1 MNFANQIAAKLS
13 IDPRGVAAVIS
24 LLDEGATVP
33 FIARYRKER
42 TGMLDEEQII
52 NIKSAL
58 QVLAKL
64 EDRRSAILASL
75 SEQHIADSTLL
86 DAINRADTLS
96 ILEDLYLP
104 YKPKRKT
111 RASIAR
117 ERGLEELARQIFSQQ
132 AGQPKDWARR
142 FINKDVPDTDAAL
155 QGACDIIAEWVS
167 EQAEL
172 RQDLRLRFEKYGIL
186 TSSVVKTKADEAV
199 KFSDYFKQR

>member
-1 MNFANQIAAKLS
+1 MNFVNQIALKLS
-13 IDPRGVAAVIS
+13 IDPRGVSAVIS
-24 LLDEGATVP
+24 LFNEGATVP

-58 QVLAKL
+58 QVFTRL
-64 EDRRSAILASL
+64 EERRMAIVDSL
-75 SEQHIADSTLL
+75 SEQNVTDVALL
-86 DAINRADTLS
+86 DAIRKAESLS
-96 ILEDLYLP
+96 VLEDLYLP

-142 FINKDVPDTDAAL
+142 FVNKDVPDTDAAL

-167 EQAEL
+167 EQADL
-172 RQDLRLRFEKYGIL
+172 RQDMRLRFEKYAIL
-186 TSSVVKTKADEAV
+186 TS
-199 KFSDYFKQR
+199 